1 MSSRHREPPV
11 VPRCGSRRR
20 ALLVKSLVGR
30 YPAVS
35 STMVEATTNLP
46 HHRRPSQNF
55 LDHCETVPFHHMEA
69 DVFLG
74 AKLSAC
80 AGSEGDDAGGEGPRL
95 GQPRVE
101 GFGERREV
109 QGSAAKD
116 DRGRYSSIRS
126 SAMAAAARPAPPMDT
141 TPSPGWSRS
150 RPTSVAM

>member
-1 MSSRHREPPV
+1 M
-11 VPRCGSRRR
+11 
-20 ALLVKSLVGR
+20 KSLVGR

-80 AGSEGDDAGGEGPRL
+80 AGSEG
-95 GQPRVE
+95 
-101 GFGERREV
+101 RR
-109 QGSAAKD
+109 
-116 DRGRYSSIRS
+116 RRR
-126 SAMAAAARPAPPMDT
+126 
-141 TPSPGWSRS
+141 
-150 RPTSVAM
+150 